1 MTGDRVLVCLAGLSP
16 QVVTETIWALG
27 VAREPRWIPQHLV
40 IVTTTEG
47 AERIAATLL
56 DAQTGALR
64 ALAEEYPDAG
74 LGGLVEMCEIRLL
87 GDPPDEALTDL
98 ADADSV
104 RTAADS
110 ILELIRNLT
119 AEPDRELQLS
129 IAGGRKSLG
138 ALAALALSLFGRAQD
153 AMSHVLVNEAFT
165 GHPAFFFP
173 PREPRSL
180 LGTDGRVHSTAEALV
195 SLVEIPF
202 PRLRAV
208 LPPAAF
214 RAVDFRSAMDAAQRG
229 IETPLLTVD
238 LDNAAACWGEE
249 PLHLPPALL
258 ALLAALA
265 VDALAQGTGLNR
277 CSTPQSA
284 LLPLYARLARPAF
297 VERAERVWG
306 EPIEPE
312 RMEQLVSRLNKLV
325 RLAGVSKS
333 GDMIVLREGE
343 RAHARYRLALPAAR
357 IVLVGL

>member
-1 MTGDRVLVCLAGLSP
+1 MTAERMLVCLAGLSP
-16 QVVTETIWALG
+16 QVVTETVWALG
-27 VAREPRWIPQHLV
+27 VARQPRWTPQRLI

-56 DAQTGALR
+56 DPQTGALR
-64 ALAEEYPDAG
+64 ALADQYPDAG
-74 LGGLVEMCEIRLL
+74 LGGLAEACEIRLL

-98 ADADSV
+98 ADPDSV
-104 RTAADS
+104 RTAADA
-110 ILELIRNLT
+110 ILELVRNLT
-119 AEPDRELQLS
+119 AQPDRELQLS

-138 ALAALALSLFGRAQD
+138 ALAALALSVFGRAQD
-153 AMSHVLVNEAFT
+153 AMSHVLVNGPFVS
-165 GHPAFFFP
+165 HPAFFFP

-214 RAVDFRSAMDAAQRG
+214 RAIDFRSAMDAAQRG
-229 IETPLLTVD
+229 IEAPMLTVD
-238 LDNAAACWGEE
+238 LDQAAARWGDR
-249 PLHLPPALL
+249 PLRLPPAIF
-258 ALLAALA
+258 ALLSALA
-265 VDALAQGTGLNR
+265 IDALEGGKGLDR

-284 LLPLYARLARPAF
+284 LLPLYARLAPMAR
-297 VERAERVWG
+297 VDRAREVWG

-312 RMEQLVSRLNKLV
+312 HMEQLVSRLNKLV
-325 RLAGVSKS
+325 RLAGVPKG